1 MGDQTQREIALRV
14 LRQRDSGQ
22 AFIEARLDRALAETA
37 LSAADRALA
46 RELVSGVVRWQR
58 TLDWLIARKTPGRT
72 QKPAVQVLLRLGLYQ
87 LFWLDRVPDH
97 AALHETVELAK
108 RQGFGPQAGFVNAVL
123 RSYARERGRT
133 RLLLAELKEQQPAL
147 GWSHPDWLYERW
159 RARWSEPEVRRL
171 LEWNNTPP
179 KVFARLNTLRTTA
192 HALIQRWQAEGV
204 RFQARAW
211 DWTGPD
217 LVFEL
222 ESPPP
227 LNELPSFREGWFY
240 VQDPSTLLAA
250 RLLDPQPGEHVLDL
264 CAAPGGKTTFLAQ
277 LMENQGRVVAAD
289 LAPQRLEQV
298 RQNCARLG
306 VSSVE
311 VVATPAVAPALPPAP
326 HHGWPAAL
334 GPSRFDRVL
343 VDAPCSNT
351 GVLRRRLEARW
362 RLRPEELH
370 RLQQTQLNLLRQA
383 VEYVRPGGVLVYS
396 TCSLEP
402 EENHQVAAAFVKE
415 RPDLLLES
423 ERELLPF
430 TDGVDGAYVA
440 RFRRLVRPAG

>member
-1 MGDQTQREIALRV
+1 MRDQTQREIALRV
-14 LRQRDSGQ
+14 LRQRQPGQ
-22 AFIEARLDRALAETA
+22 EFIEARLDRALAGTA

-46 RELVSGVVRWQR
+46 RELVCGVIRWQR
-58 TLDWLIARKTPGRT
+58 PLDWLIARKTQGRP
-72 QKPAVQVLLRLGLYQ
+72 QKPALQVLLRLGLYQ

-108 RQGFGPQAGFVNAVL
+108 RQGFGPQAGFLNAVL

-159 RARWSEPEVRRL
+159 RTRWPAAQLRRL

-179 KVFARLNTLRTTA
+179 GVFARLNTLRTTPE
-192 HALIQRWQAEGV
+192 ALTRHWQAEGV
-204 RFQARAW
+204 RFRARTW

-217 LVFEL
+217 LVFEM
-222 ESPPP
+222 ESPSP

-250 RLLDPQPGEHVLDL
+250 RALDPQPGEHVLDL
-264 CAAPGGKTTFLAQ
+264 CAAPGGKTTFVAQ
-277 LMENQGRVVAAD
+277 LMNNRGRIVAVDRDAD
-289 LAPQRLEQV
+289 RLEQV

-306 VSSVE
+306 VTCVE
-311 VVATPAVAPALPPAP
+311 VVATPEFARPAPPSTPQALP
-326 HHGWPAAL
+326 GAL
-334 GPSRFDRVL
+334 GGSLFDRVL

-362 RLRPEELH
+362 RLRPEELRH
-370 RLQQTQLNLLRQA
+370 LQDTQVNLLRRA
-383 VEYVRPGGVLVYS
+383 ADGVRPGGVLVYS

-402 EENHQVAAAFVKE
+402 EENRGVVDLFLQE
-415 RPDLLLES
+415 RPEFRLES

-430 TDGVDGAYVA
+430 TDEVDGAYVA
-440 RFRRLVRPAG
+440 RLRRQEGHPS